1 METTLKNKQDVEAT
15 VAVTVPAKDVDAAF
29 ERVLSDYA
37 RRIKVPGFR
46 PGKAPKGMIIKRVG
60 EEALTQDVREAL
72 IERAYPEAVKTHDL
86 AAVHAHA
93 HGDDPSVRTQRP

>member
-1 METTLKNKQDVEAT
+1 MEITLTNKQDVEAT

-29 ERVLSDYA
+29 DRILADYG

-46 PGKAPKGMIIKRVG
+46 PGKAPTSMIVGRVG

-72 IERAYPEAVKTHDL
+72 IERAY
-86 AAVHAHA
+86 
-93 HGDDPSVRTQRP
+93 QRRSKRMN